1 MMRRILFM
9 ALLALKLLPAAGQNE
24 WELKADKDGIKVYTG
39 NIADS
44 KIKAIKVECNYNAT
58 PAQLVAIVMDVNTA
72 TDWVSHVKS
81 AVLLK
86 QVSASELYYYSE
98 IAMPWPVA
106 NRDYVAHLIV
116 SQDPNSK
123 IVTIDGPA
131 VSGWVPEKKG
141 IVRIDRSIGK
151 WIITPTGPNQVNVV
165 YTIHVDPGGS
175 LPAWLVN
182 MFGTEAPV
190 QIFKALRTQLQ
201 KPEYKN
207 SYLAFLQ

>member
-9 ALLALKLLPAAGQNE
+9 ALLVLKLLPAAGQNE
-24 WELKADKDGIKVYTG
+24 WELKTEKDGIKVYTG

-44 KIKAIKVECNYNAT
+44 KINAIKVECTYNAP

-106 NRDYVAHLIV
+106 NRDYVAPLIV

-123 IVTIDGPA
+123 VVTIDAPA

-141 IVRIDRSIGK
+141 IVRI
-151 WIITPTGPNQVNVV
+151 
-165 YTIHVDPGGS
+165 
-175 LPAWLVN
+175 
-182 MFGTEAPV
+182 
-190 QIFKALRTQLQ
+190 
-201 KPEYKN
+201 
-207 SYLAFLQ
+207 